1 MGFPTPINEG
11 ANIQKFLN
19 QPTEII
25 NLVYSEKI
33 VKK

>member
-19 QPTEII
+19 QPTGNYKFSSPRE
-25 NLVYSEKI
+25 NR
-33 VKK
+33 